1 MAVGVAVF
9 AAAMLM
15 MSGLAGALNGI
26 AALINDTF
34 FVKVDG
40 YIYAFDATTW
50 GWIHLLLGAA
60 FVAVGV
66 FIVMG
71 QPWAYLV
78 AIVLAGLNGVL
89 NFMWLPIAPLWAVLF
104 IAIDVLIIWA
114 LLTTRRA

>member
-1 MAVGVAVF
+1 
-9 AAAMLM
+9 M
-15 MSGLAGALNGI
+15 MSGLAAALNGV

-78 AIVLAGLNGVL
+78 ASSSLGSTVSSTSCGYRSRPSGLSSSSRS
-89 NFMWLPIAPLWAVLF
+89 MC
-104 IAIDVLIIWA
+104 
-114 LLTTRRA
+114 